1 MGFSGLSLV
10 RAAVVAVVSV
20 APSAWAGEAV
30 NLEKVKTGILPTG
43 GFYSIYEVTCMS
55 EGRATIG
62 ALSRRAGPWCVEE
75 GGELVCFRRSEDAS
89 ARACTGLE
97 VVASEATDANMDAY
111 Q

>member
-10 RAAVVAVVSV
+10 RAAAISMLLVAT
-20 APSAWAGEAV
+20 SAWAGEAV
-30 NLEKVKTGILPTG
+30 NLEKVKTGILPNG

-62 ALSRRAGPWCVEE
+62 AMSRRGGPWCAEE
-75 GGELVCFRRSEDAS
+75 SGELVCFRRSEEAM

-97 VVASEATDANMDAY
+97 LVANEASAADMDAF

>member
-10 RAAVVAVVSV
+10 RAAFVALMLAAS
-20 APSAWAGEAV
+20 SAWASEAV

-43 GFYSIYEVTCMS
+43 GFYSIYEVTCMR

-62 ALSRRAGPWCVEE
+62 AMSRRGGPWCVEE
-75 GGELVCFRRSEDAS
+75 SGELVCFRRSEDAS

-97 VVASEATDANMDAY
+97 LVANKAPAADMDAF